1 MTQAHRVYSTPPTN
15 TSALPSSRRGFLAQ
29 AAAVAAGGA
38 ALGVARPLPV
48 SAGAPE
54 RTFDPIFDL
63 IESHRRADA
72 AHRKALDVQARF
84 ERRHG
89 ACNRSWEISEK
100 PCHDEDDAFE
110 ALVAGVATTQPGLLA
125 WLAYF
130 QELDGAFET
139 EWMIT
144 DRVFVPNLIKSFVT
158 ALKNI
163 AVQA

>member
-1 MTQAHRVYSTPPTN
+1 
-15 TSALPSSRRGFLAQ
+15 
-29 AAAVAAGGA
+29 
-38 ALGVARPLPV
+38 LPV
-48 SAGAPE
+48 SAGVVEPAN
-54 RTFDPIFDL
+54 DPVFDL
-63 IESHRRADA
+63 IEMHRSADA

-163 AVQA
+163 GVQA

>member
-1 MTQAHRVYSTPPTN
+1 MTQADRVLSTPPTN
-15 TSALPSSRRGFLAQ
+15 TSALPVDPTRRGFLAQ
-29 AAAVAAGGA
+29 VAVAAAGGA
-38 ALGVARPLPV
+38 ALGVTLPLPV
-48 SAGAPE
+48 SAGVVEPAN
-54 RTFDPIFDL
+54 DPVFDL
-63 IESHRRADA
+63 IEMHRSADA

-130 QELDGAFET
+130 QELD
-139 EWMIT
+139 
-144 DRVFVPNLIKSFVT
+144 
-158 ALKNI
+158 
-163 AVQA
+163 